1 MLRSGFCSD
10 FCWWYFLT
18 SQDLT
23 KINQGHGAGNSSV
36 KSTSTEHVKKVI
48 AVSPEQGLITCNKQD
63 LRPQL
68 VYLIGLPV
76 A

>member
-1 MLRSGFCSD
+1 MRRSD
-10 FCWWYFLT
+10 FCWQYCLA
-18 SQDLT
+18 SQDFT
-23 KINQGHGAGNSSV
+23 RINQDHGAGNSSV
-36 KSTSTEHVKKVI
+36 KSTSSKHVKKLI

-68 VYLIGLPV
+68 VYLVGLPV

>member
-1 MLRSGFCSD
+1 MQRSD
-10 FCWWYFLT
+10 FCWRYCLA
-18 SQDLT
+18 SQDFT
-23 KINQGHGAGNSSV
+23 RINQDHGVGNSSV
-36 KSTSTEHVKKVI
+36 KSTSSKHVKKLI

-68 VYLIGLPV
+68 VYLVGLPV